1 MFAPKFSFEQEQQFF
16 LDIQQ
21 SIENKNFER
30 LILSQ
35 YKGELADL
43 EKMTFRMI
51 ELQGQP
57 TLSCL
62 YHHTTHD
69 ITKNYAMDEGLEKI
83 AELLNLSK
91 QANLFT
97 LNQDIQLKKNKK
109 KAMFNIQKKLGSA
122 TKVEQH
128 QHNREKQRYVQQHSP
143 FLKHLGITDEKGQII
158 PSMARKWKQINKFIE
173 IFSNAYEQI
182 DASQQELNIVDFG
195 SGKGYLTFA
204 LYDYLLAQHK
214 TPLITGVEL
223 RSNLVEFC
231 QNVADQVGFHHLD
244 FFEGDVRSYQPDER
258 GLNEASLHPSARREP
273 RSSDLDV
280 MIALHA
286 CDIATD
292 FAIHTGIRLNA
303 SMIMCA
309 PCCHK
314 ELRPQLKSPDVL
326 QPMLQFGIH
335 AGQQAEMLTDTL
347 RALLLKAYGY
357 ETKVFEFV
365 ALEHTSKNK
374 MILATKRK
382 DIQQPDPNIMQQI
395 QALKAMY
402 GIEKQSLELLLQD
415 QMPVENL
422 GCKC

>member
-21 SIENKNFER
+21 SIENKSFDR

-35 YKGELADL
+35 YKGEMTDL
-43 EKMTFRMI
+43 EKMTFRII
-51 ELQGQP
+51 ELQGQA

-62 YHHTTHD
+62 YHHKTQD
-69 ITKNYAMDEGLEKI
+69 ITKNYSMNEGIEKI
-83 AELLNLSK
+83 AELLAQSK
-91 QANLFT
+91 QANLFA
-97 LNQDIQLKKNKK
+97 LDQEAQLKKNKK
-109 KAMFNIQKKLGSA
+109 KAMLNVQKRQPLSMEI
-122 TKVEQH
+122 EQR
-128 QHNREKQRYVQQHSP
+128 QHNREKHRYVEQQSP
-143 FLKHLGITDEKGQII
+143 FLKHLGITDEKGQVI

-173 IFSNAYEQI
+173 IFSNAYAQI

-204 LYDYLLAQHK
+204 LYDYLQAQQK

-231 QNVADQVGFHHLD
+231 QKVADDVGFNHLD
-244 FFEGDVRSYQPDER
+244 FFEGDVRSYQPEK
-258 GLNEASLHPSARREP
+258 
-273 RSSDLDV
+273 LDV

-314 ELRPQLKSPDVL
+314 ELRPQLKSPEVL

-365 ALEHTSKNK
+365 SLEHTSKNK

-382 DIQQPDPNIMQQI
+382 DIQQPDAKILQQI
-395 QALKAMY
+395 QALKTMY
-402 GIEKQSLELLLQD
+402 GIQKQSLELLLQD
-415 QMPVENL
+415 QMLIENV

>member
-1 MFAPKFSFEQEQQFF
+1 MFAPNFSFEQEQQFF

-21 SIENKNFER
+21 SIENQSFDR

-35 YKGELADL
+35 YKGELAQL
-43 EKMTFRMI
+43 EKMTFRQI
-51 ELQGQP
+51 ELQGQA

-62 YHHTTHD
+62 YHYPTQD
-69 ITKNYAMDEGLEKI
+69 MTKNYSIDEGLEKI
-83 AELLNLSK
+83 AELLSQSK

-97 LNQDIQLKKNKK
+97 LHEDVQLKKNKK
-109 KAMFNIQKKLGSA
+109 KAMLSRQKKQAEA
-122 TKVEQH
+122 TKIEQ
-128 QHNREKQRYVQQHSP
+128 QHNREKHRYVQQQSP
-143 FLKHLGITDEKGQII
+143 FLKHLGITDEKGHLI

-182 DASQQELNIVDFG
+182 DASQQSLNIVDFG

-204 LYDYLLAQHK
+204 LYDYLQAQNK

-231 QNVADQVGFHHLD
+231 QQVADDVGFNHLD
-244 FFEGDVRSYQPDER
+244 FFEGDVRSYQP
-258 GLNEASLHPSARREP
+258 AK
-273 RSSDLDV
+273 LDV

-314 ELRPQLKSPDVL
+314 ELRPQLKSPEVL

-365 ALEHTSKNK
+365 SLEHTSKNK

-382 DIQQPDPNIMQQI
+382 DIQQPDEKIMQQI
-395 QALKAMY
+395 QALKEMY
-402 GIEKQSLELLLQD
+402 GIQKQSLELLLQD
-415 QMPVENL
+415 QMPIENI

>member
-1 MFAPKFSFEQEQQFF
+1 MFAPNFSFEQEQQFF

-21 SIENKNFER
+21 SIENQSFDR

-35 YKGELADL
+35 YKGELAQL
-43 EKMTFRMI
+43 EKMTFRQI
-51 ELQGQP
+51 ELQGQA

-62 YHHTTHD
+62 YHYPTQD
-69 ITKNYAMDEGLEKI
+69 MTKNYSIDEGLEKI
-83 AELLNLSK
+83 AELLSQSK

-97 LNQDIQLKKNKK
+97 LHEDVQLKKNKK
-109 KAMFNIQKKLGSA
+109 KAMLSRQKKQAEA
-122 TKVEQH
+122 TKIEQ
-128 QHNREKQRYVQQHSP
+128 QHNREKHRYVQQQSP
-143 FLKHLGITDEKGQII
+143 FLKHLGITDEKGHLI

-182 DASQQELNIVDFG
+182 DASQQALNIVDFG

-204 LYDYLLAQHK
+204 LYDYLQAQNK

-231 QNVADQVGFHHLD
+231 QQVADEVGFNHLD
-244 FFEGDVRSYQPDER
+244 FFEGDVRSYSPEK
-258 GLNEASLHPSARREP
+258 
-273 RSSDLDV
+273 LDV

-314 ELRPQLKSPDVL
+314 ELRPQLKSPEVL

-365 ALEHTSKNK
+365 SLEHTSKNK

-382 DIQQPDPNIMQQI
+382 DIQQPDTKIMQQI
-395 QALKAMY
+395 QALKEMY
-402 GIEKQSLELLLQD
+402 GIQKQSLELLLQD
-415 QMPVENL
+415 QMPIENI

>member
-1 MFAPKFSFEQEQQFF
+1 MFAPNFSFEQEQQFF

-21 SIENKNFER
+21 SIESQSFDR

-35 YKGELADL
+35 YKGDLAQL
-43 EKMTFRMI
+43 EKMTFRPI
-51 ELQGQP
+51 ELQGQA

-62 YHHTTHD
+62 YHYPTQD
-69 ITKNYAMDEGLEKI
+69 MTKNYSIDEGLEKI
-83 AELLNLSK
+83 AELLSQSK

-97 LNQDIQLKKNKK
+97 LHEDVQLKKNKK
-109 KAMFNIQKKLGSA
+109 KAMLSRQKKQAEA
-122 TKVEQH
+122 TKIEQ
-128 QHNREKQRYVQQHSP
+128 QHNREKHRYVQQQSP
-143 FLKHLGITDEKGQII
+143 FLKHLGITDEKGQVI

-182 DASQQELNIVDFG
+182 DASQQALNIVDFG

-204 LYDYLLAQHK
+204 LYDYLQAQNK

-231 QNVADQVGFHHLD
+231 QQVADEVGFNHLD
-244 FFEGDVRSYQPDER
+244 FFEGDVRSYQP
-258 GLNEASLHPSARREP
+258 AK
-273 RSSDLDV
+273 LDV

-314 ELRPQLKSPDVL
+314 ELRPQLKSPEVL

-365 ALEHTSKNK
+365 SLEHTSKNK

-382 DIQQPDPNIMQQI
+382 DIQQPDTKIMQQI
-395 QALKAMY
+395 QALKEMY
-402 GIEKQSLELLLQD
+402 GIQKQSLELLLQD
-415 QMPVENL
+415 QMPIENI

>member
-1 MFAPKFSFEQEQQFF
+1 MFAPNFSFEQEQQFF

-21 SIENKNFER
+21 SIENKSFER

-35 YKGELADL
+35 YNGALVDL
-43 EKMTFRMI
+43 EKMTFRVI
-51 ELQGQP
+51 ELQGQAM
-57 TLSCL
+57 LSCL
-62 YHHTTHD
+62 YHYKTQD
-69 ITKNYAMDEGLEKI
+69 ITKNYTIPDGLEKI
-83 AELLNLSK
+83 AELLTQSK
-91 QANLFT
+91 QANLLT
-97 LNQDIQLKKNKK
+97 LDQDIQLKKNKK
-109 KAMFNIQKKLGSA
+109 KAMLNRQKKQAST

-128 QHNREKQRYVQQHSP
+128 QHNREKQRYVAQQSP
-143 FLKHLGITDEKGQII
+143 FLQHLGITDEKGQIV

-173 IFSNAYEQI
+173 IFAHAYEQI

-204 LYDYLLAQHK
+204 LYDYLLEQNK

-223 RSNLVEFC
+223 RPNLVQFC
-231 QNVADQVGFHHLD
+231 QKVADDVGFNHLD
-244 FFEGDVRSYQPDER
+244 FFEGDVRSYAPEK
-258 GLNEASLHPSARREP
+258 
-273 RSSDLDV
+273 LDV

-314 ELRPQLKSPDVL
+314 ELRPQLQSPEVL

-365 ALEHTSKNK
+365 SLEHTSKNK

-382 DIQQPDPNIMQQI
+382 EIQQPDPKIMQQI
-395 QALKAMY
+395 QALKEMY
-402 GIEKQSLELLLQD
+402 GIKKQSLELLLQD
-415 QMPVENL
+415 QMPIENL

>member
-21 SIENKNFER
+21 SIENKSFDR

-35 YKGELADL
+35 YKGELTEL
-43 EKMTFRMI
+43 EKITFRMI
-51 ELQGQP
+51 ELQGQA

-62 YHHTTHD
+62 YHHTTQD
-69 ITKNYAMDEGLEKI
+69 VTKNYTLTDGVKKI

-109 KAMFNIQKKLGSA
+109 KAMLNYQKKQTSA
-122 TKVEQH
+122 LKVERQ
-128 QHNREKQRYVQQHSP
+128 QHNREKQRYVQQQSP
-143 FLKHLGITDEKGQII
+143 FLRHLGITDEKGQIV

-204 LYDYLLAQHK
+204 LYDYLQSQQK

-231 QNVADQVGFHHLD
+231 QNVADQVGFNHLD
-244 FFEGDVRSYQPDER
+244 FFEGDVRSYQPEK
-258 GLNEASLHPSARREP
+258 
-273 RSSDLDV
+273 LDV

-314 ELRPQLKSPDVL
+314 ELRPQLHSPEVL

-382 DIQQPDPNIMQQI
+382 ALQQPDPKIMQQI

-415 QMPVENL
+415 QMPIENI
-422 GCKC
+422 GYKC

>member
-1 MFAPKFSFEQEQQFF
+1 MFAPNFSFEQEQQFF

-21 SIENKNFER
+21 SIENQSFDR

-35 YKGELADL
+35 YKGELAQL
-43 EKMTFRMI
+43 EKMTFRQI
-51 ELQGQP
+51 ELQGQA

-62 YHHTTHD
+62 YHYPTQD
-69 ITKNYAMDEGLEKI
+69 MTKNYSIDEGLEKI
-83 AELLNLSK
+83 AELLSQSK

-97 LNQDIQLKKNKK
+97 LHEDVQLKKNKK
-109 KAMFNIQKKLGSA
+109 KAMLSRQKKQAEA
-122 TKVEQH
+122 TKIEQ
-128 QHNREKQRYVQQHSP
+128 QHNREKHRYVQQQSP
-143 FLKHLGITDEKGQII
+143 FLKHLGITDEKGHVI

-182 DASQQELNIVDFG
+182 DASQQSLNIVDFG

-204 LYDYLLAQHK
+204 LYDYLQAQNK

-231 QNVADQVGFHHLD
+231 QQVADDVGFNHLD
-244 FFEGDVRSYQPDER
+244 FFEGDVRSYQP
-258 GLNEASLHPSARREP
+258 AK
-273 RSSDLDV
+273 LDV

-314 ELRPQLKSPDVL
+314 ELRPQLKSPEVL

-365 ALEHTSKNK
+365 SLEHTSKNK

-382 DIQQPDPNIMQQI
+382 DIQQPDEKIMQQI
-395 QALKAMY
+395 QALKEMY
-402 GIEKQSLELLLQD
+402 GIQKQSLELLLQD
-415 QMPVENL
+415 QMPIENI

>member
-21 SIENKNFER
+21 SIENKSFDR

-35 YKGELADL
+35 YKGELAEL
-43 EKMTFRMI
+43 EKMTFRII
-51 ELQGQP
+51 ELQGQAV
-57 TLSCL
+57 LSCL
-62 YHHTTHD
+62 YHYKTQD
-69 ITKNYAMDEGLEKI
+69 ITKNYATDEGLEKI
-83 AELLNLSK
+83 AELLMQSK
-91 QANLFT
+91 QANLLT
-97 LNQDIQLKKNKK
+97 LHQDIQLKKNKK
-109 KAMFNIQKKLGSA
+109 KAMLNAQKKQASIL
-122 TKVEQH
+122 KVEQ
-128 QHNREKQRYVQQHSP
+128 QHNREKQRYVQQQSP
-143 FLKHLGITDEKGQII
+143 FLKHLGITDEKGQVI

-173 IFSNAYEQI
+173 IFSNAYAQI

-204 LYDYLLAQHK
+204 LYDYLQAQQK

-231 QNVADQVGFHHLD
+231 QKVADDVGFNHLD
-244 FFEGDVRSYQPDER
+244 FFEGDVRSYQPEK
-258 GLNEASLHPSARREP
+258 
-273 RSSDLDV
+273 LDV

-314 ELRPQLKSPDVL
+314 ELRPQLKSSEVL

-365 ALEHTSKNK
+365 SLEHTSKNK

-382 DIQQPDPNIMQQI
+382 DIQQPDAKILQQI
-395 QALKAMY
+395 QALKTMY
-402 GIEKQSLELLLQD
+402 GIQKQSLELLLKD
-415 QMPVENL
+415 QMPIENV

>member
-1 MFAPKFSFEQEQQFF
+1 MFAPNFSFEQEQQFF

-21 SIENKNFER
+21 SIENKDFDR
-30 LILSQ
+30 LIISQ
-35 YKGELADL
+35 YKGEQVEL
-43 EKMTFRMI
+43 EKMTFRVI
-51 ELQGQP
+51 ELQGQA

-62 YHHTTHD
+62 YHHTTQD
-69 ITKNYAMDEGLEKI
+69 ITKNYTIAEGLEKI
-83 AELLNLSK
+83 AELLQLSK
-91 QANLFT
+91 QANLFS
-97 LNQDIQLKKNKK
+97 LDQDIQLKKNKK
-109 KAMFNIQKKLGSA
+109 KAMLNRQKKQA
-122 TKVEQH
+122 TTLKVEQQ
-128 QHNREKQRYVQQHSP
+128 QHDREKQRYVQQHSP
-143 FLKHLGITDEKGQII
+143 FLKHLGIADEKGQIV

-173 IFSNAYEQI
+173 IFSHAYEQI
-182 DASQQELNIVDFG
+182 DATQQELNIVDFG

-204 LYDYLLAQHK
+204 LYDYLQAQQK

-231 QNVADQVGFHHLD
+231 QNVADQVGFNHLD
-244 FFEGDVRSYQPDER
+244 FFEGDVRSYQPEK
-258 GLNEASLHPSARREP
+258 
-273 RSSDLDV
+273 LDV

-314 ELRPQLKSPDVL
+314 ELRPQLHSPEVL

-382 DIQQPDPNIMQQI
+382 ELQQPDPQIMQQI

-415 QMPVENL
+415 QMPIENL

>member
-21 SIENKNFER
+21 SIENKSFER

-62 YHHTTHD
+62 YHHTTQD
-69 ITKNYAMDEGLEKI
+69 ITKNYAIAEGLEKI

-109 KAMFNIQKKLGSA
+109 KAMFNIQKKQASA

-128 QHNREKQRYVQQHSP
+128 QHNREKQRYVDQHSS
-143 FLKHLGITDEKGQII
+143 FLMHLGITDEKGQII

-244 FFEGDVRSYQPDER
+244 FFEGDVRSYQP
-258 GLNEASLHPSARREP
+258 AK
-273 RSSDLDV
+273 LDV

-314 ELRPQLKSPDVL
+314 ELRPQLHSPEVL